1 MCPGESEGSAYHL
14 QGWGEH
20 TMVISY
26 FKMKMTRRTYSCS
39 AVKPKLQVP
48 ELLNELAKVKGK
60 FGLKNFDLPIVF

>member
-1 MCPGESEGSAYHL
+1 
-14 QGWGEH
+14 
-20 TMVISY
+20 MVISY